1 MRDIT
6 RREILLA
13 GPGLLAAGLT
23 LGAPLRGSVAQAL
36 TNAAD
41 VPASELTP
49 IPALAPTT
57 PATPDARLGLDGPP
71 RWPGFPRHDLKL
83 VREVVGAAHRDEQKV
98 RELVDATPAL
108 VNAWWDWGFGDWE
121 SPLGA
126 ASHVGRRSI
135 AEFLIERGAR
145 IDIFAAA
152 MLGMTDVVKAFVA
165 AKPGVQRL
173 LGPHGIP
180 LLAHASA
187 GGEEAAETLAYLETL
202 GDAGA
207 GIATTP
213 LDDARKPAYVGDYSV
228 EGAGDTRV
236 RITLDDNKRLSME
249 MDDVAGYKNSQRIH
263 YLGDDAFYP
272 AGVPSVQVRF
282 AMENE
287 IARSLTI
294 VRGEPLLVANRVGV

>member
-6 RREILLA
+6 RREILLSA
-13 GPGLLAAGLT
+13 PGLAAGAV
-23 LGAPLRGSVAQAL
+23 LGGIAQRGLAFAQPSATDQPAP
-36 TNAAD
+36 AAG
-41 VPASELTP
+41 
-49 IPALAPTT
+49 I
-57 PATPDARLGLDGPP
+57 DARSGLADPP
-71 RWPGFPRHDLKL
+71 RWPGFPRQDLKL

-98 RELVDATPAL
+98 RDLVDATPAL

-152 MLGMTDVVKAFVA
+152 MLGMTDVVRAFVA
-165 AKPGVQRL
+165 AKPGAQRL

-187 GGEEAAETLAYLETL
+187 GGEEATGTLAYLETL

-213 LDDARKPAYVGDYSV
+213 LDDARKPAYTGDYSV
-228 EGAGDTRV
+228 EGAGDARV
-236 RITLDDNKRLSME
+236 RVALDDNQRLSLE
-249 MDDVAGYKNSQRIH
+249 MDDPAGYKISQRIH

-272 AGVPSVQVRF
+272 AGVPSVQIRF
-282 AMENE
+282 AMEKE

-294 VRGEPLLVANRVGV
+294 AGREPMLVANRVGV

>member
-1 MRDIT
+1 MREIT
-6 RREILLA
+6 RREMLLVA
-13 GPGLLAAGLT
+13 PGFFAAGLA
-23 LGAPLRGSVAQAL
+23 LGTPLRGSAAHAL

-41 VPASELTP
+41 VPAP
-49 IPALAPTT
+49 APT
-57 PATPDARLGLDGPP
+57 PVPPPPDARLGLASPP
-71 RWPGFPRHDLKL
+71 RWPGFPRQDLKL

-98 RELVDATPAL
+98 RDLVDATPAL

-135 AEFLIERGAR
+135 AELLIERGAR

-165 AKPGVQRL
+165 AKPGAQRL

-202 GDAGA
+202 GDAGN

-213 LDDARKPAYVGDYSV
+213 LDDSRKPAYVGDYMV
-228 EGAGDTRV
+228 EGAGDARV
-236 RITLDDNKRLSME
+236 RVTLDDNKRLSLE
-249 MDDVAGYKNSQRIH
+249 TDDVAGWKNSNRIH

-294 VRGEPLLVANRVGV
+294 VRGEPMLVANRVGV